1 MIHIEIMRD
10 DLVSAV
16 KLAGEVTE
24 GDVTASPAS
33 RGDIAIIASGTEVIV
48 HGADVIQAV
57 WARRAA
63 AVHEPGA
70 FVIQAARAR
79 DFLSAFTKNEAV
91 TIKAEPTRG
100 ACKLSQGKLRFAPKI
115 KEYTPSTLLQRP
127 TGKEFDVA
135 ITKRDIAELVAAVS
149 HAMSDAPE
157 SPNLRAIHFRSEDGS
172 VRAAALN
179 GRVLSVAHRPAE
191 VRRPLDVLLPRQVVD
206 VLAMVSSMGDGI
218 VQIGI
223 DASGRTHVQ
232 DGADFAFSCSGLTVP
247 FPDWRVAVPSVDGD
261 PRKWPSYS
269 MQIDRVAILRTLK
282 MASKVGDAVTML
294 PGKTAIFTS
303 SHDDRGIMV
312 DELPSEF
319 EGSAGE
325 IGAVSVWSKYF
336 CQALD
341 GLTSK
346 IVEVCGKGG
355 EQPIILRPYDAKNC
369 GADGRS
375 ASDDL
380 VIVMPIR
387 TIEADAERLKK
398 FTTTGSA

>member
-48 HGADVIQAV
+48 HGSDAIQAV
-57 WARRAA
+57 WARRTA

-91 TIKAEPTRG
+91 TIKAEPARG
-100 ACKLSQGKLRFAPKI
+100 VCKLSQGKLRFAPKI
-115 KEYTPSTLLQRP
+115 KEYTPSTLQRP

-135 ITKRDIAELVAAVS
+135 ITKRNLAELVVAVS

-157 SPNLRAIHFRSEDGS
+157 SPNLRAIHFRSEDGR

-206 VLAMVSSMGDGI
+206 VLAMVSSMGDGL

-223 DASGRTHVQ
+223 DASGRTHVH
-232 DGADFAFSCSGLTVP
+232 DGSDFAFSCSGLNIP

-269 MQIDRVAILRTLK
+269 MQIDRVAMLRTLK

-294 PGKTAIFTS
+294 PGKTALFTS
-303 SHDDRGIMV
+303 SHDDRGIVV

-319 EGSAGE
+319 EGSTGE

-355 EQPIILRPYDAKNC
+355 EQPLILKPFDAEHV

-375 ASDDL
+375 ASDDI

-387 TIEADAERLKK
+387 TVDADAARLQALVAKA
-398 FTTTGSA
+398 T